1 MLGCQVMSRNPSGEA
16 VETWPTTFFVDGAR
30 HELPDPLVVEEALEI
45 LLGGPEGDARQ
56 LAVTMRTPGH
66 DAELVDTAA
75 ELAALEPAGATATPG
90 AGTVRRFVARLHR
103 ASDAEGAPRP
113 FLSTAACGLCG
124 RGSLDAAFA
133 TGFPPLP
140 AGPRVTADLLQSL
153 PDRMRAAQ
161 RVFSETGGLHAAAL
175 FDAAGNLE
183 LLRED
188 VGRHNAVDKVVGRL
202 LLDGRLPASGYILA
216 VSGRVGF
223 EVAQKALRAGF
234 PVLVAVGAPSAL
246 AVRLASRAGMTLAG
260 FVRPGRCNLY
270 SGVER
275 LD

>member
-1 MLGCQVMSRNPSGEA
+1 
-16 VETWPTTFFVDGAR
+16 
-30 HELPDPLVVEEALEI
+30 
-45 LLGGPEGDARQ
+45 
-56 LAVTMRTPGH
+56 
-66 DAELVDTAA
+66 
-75 ELAALEPAGATATPG
+75 
-90 AGTVRRFVARLHR
+90 
-103 ASDAEGAPRP
+103 
-113 FLSTAACGLCG
+113 
-124 RGSLDAAFA
+124 
-133 TGFPPLP
+133 
-140 AGPRVTADLLQSL
+140 
-153 PDRMRAAQ
+153 MRAAQ

-202 LLDGRLPASGYILA
+202 LLGGRLPASGYILA